1 MQRHRRHRTRTS
13 RSHVIEHPAEATGRE
28 GCHPNR
34 LSSQSSPRFSFFR
47 YDSHYIKVWHSIYLT
62 GNAVLSQSVGRY
74 FAPLQTLQAEIALKS
89 PFLCVNR
96 SLIRCVFLRGPAKEV
111 SGKVWTYESGK
122 IIAVKYWT
130 FWLGNCCSAAI
141 AFMIAFINYHEKF
154 RERDLKAFGKR
165 VTSTGKNQH
174 AHTYIPID
182 ATARKRKEQA
192 SYYLE

>member
-1 MQRHRRHRTRTS
+1 MTHTTSKCCTASIRQVTLYFRNRRGGALLPY
-13 RSHVIEHPAEATGRE
+13 RS
-28 GCHPNR
+28 
-34 LSSQSSPRFSFFR
+34 
-47 YDSHYIKVWHSIYLT
+47 
-62 GNAVLSQSVGRY
+62 
-74 FAPLQTLQAEIALKS
+74 LQAEIALKS

-96 SLIRCVFLRGPAKEV
+96 SLIWCVFLRGPAKEL
-111 SGKVWTYESGK
+111 SGKLCEHMKVEVIS
-122 IIAVKYWT
+122 AVKYWT

-141 AFMIAFINYHEKF
+141 AFMIVFINYHEKF

-174 AHTYIPID
+174 AHTHIPID